1 MVARVTSCTGDGAP
15 MTRSSL
21 LTKRLDSNGVR
32 QRHGGALGVPHERM
46 PLAPEGPHLQ
56 LVIHERLGALH
67 ATRHVGP
74 LDLTVGKTLLAG
86 FECFHVIRGSKPAWP
101 KER

>member
-32 QRHGGALGVPHERM
+32 QRHGGALGVPHERV

-56 LVIHERLGALH
+56 LIIHERLGALH
-67 ATRHVGP
+67 ATRHGGP
-74 LDLTVGKTLLAG
+74 LDLAVGETLLAG
-86 FECFHVIRGSKPAWP
+86 FERFHVVRGGKSARP
-101 KER
+101 KKR